1 MENNLKYLI
10 VDNAKLFFKM
20 QFAMIFKK
28 DRIVLVRIRRKYLI
42 FVAFMFGFAGG
53 FGLILFLI
61 GLLGSY
67 IYLKFFQNKKNKLR
81 KKHNIIEKFINL
93 SNEEM
98 LSLNKKNDHIM
109 YSEISNIV
117 MKKKNSVFQ
126 SGLLVITTNKK
137 QNFILESYQT
147 FEDCEEIVKEFLSEK
162 MNN

>member
-1 MENNLKYLI
+1 MNERNKMENNLKYLI

-93 SNEEM
+93 SND
-98 LSLNKKNDHIM
+98 N
-109 YSEISNIV
+109 Y
-117 MKKKNSVFQ
+117 F
-126 SGLLVITTNKK
+126 
-137 QNFILESYQT
+137 FY
-147 FEDCEEIVKEFLSEK
+147 F
-162 MNN
+162 